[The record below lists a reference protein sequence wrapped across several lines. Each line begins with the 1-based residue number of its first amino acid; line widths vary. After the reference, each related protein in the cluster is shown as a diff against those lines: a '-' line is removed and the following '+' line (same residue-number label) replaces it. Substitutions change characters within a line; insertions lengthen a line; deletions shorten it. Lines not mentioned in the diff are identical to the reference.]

1 MDCHGASKKKAT
13 EEDVRKMAKGLTLD
27 HDKVAGAGSLLDAAQ
42 NFRSGSGMEGLT
54 SILGDV
60 QALLPESDAED
71 GPDQEGEEAAE
82 EGEDEEGKD
91 QEELVTKKQK
101 WFDRDRA
108 VSKANKMLVATYD
121 KMFKTSTTELDK
133 MEKMLKD
140 YDGLTPSER
149 KQLEGDVTILRSR
162 LACLQAVHGTDD
174 ALKRLIAEVERA
186 SEKTAASPPSSASS
200 TADPMRGL
208 GRAPPCGSYKKLRT
222 MQAWRNHADSV
233 LECQTLAE
241 IEKVKSDAA
250 DYKNP
255 IADLVAASKTASSD
269 VSKGLKA
276 LQAARKLQQEKE
288 PSGKSARKKA
298 SAALSGPPVFDLAE
312 HCKPITVLAENE
324 PIPDLSY
331 PALIQTSSE
340 KQAKF
345 DQTECVGKTIYE
357 GFVELFNTMAP
368 TQKVDRAHK
377 KWPLDSDVQNAMQS
391 RVEAVLPQARIEE
404 SWPHD
409 LKDPLRAQAVIV
421 AKNSWKVA
429 CEKHHLGPDYGKL
442 EQFNNSSRNRKS

>member
-1 MDCHGASKKKAT
+1 
-13 EEDVRKMAKGLTLD
+13 
-27 HDKVAGAGSLLDAAQ
+27 
-42 NFRSGSGMEGLT
+42 
-54 SILGDV
+54 
-60 QALLPESDAED
+60 
-71 GPDQEGEEAAE
+71 
-82 EGEDEEGKD
+82 
-91 QEELVTKKQK
+91 
-101 WFDRDRA
+101 
-108 VSKANKMLVATYD
+108 
-121 KMFKTSTTELDK
+121 

-186 SEKTAASPPSSASS
+186 GEKTAASPPSSASS
-200 TADPMRGL
+200 AADPMRGL

-241 IEKVKSDAA
+241 IEKVKTDAA

-276 LQAARKLQQEKE
+276 LQVARKLQQEKG

-298 SAALSGPPVFDLAE
+298 SAAFSGPPVFDLAE

-368 TQKVDRAHK
+368 TQKVDRARK

>member
-71 GPDQEGEEAAE
+71 GPEQEGEEAAE

-108 VSKANKMLVATYD
+108 VSKANKILVATYD

-186 SEKTAASPPSSASS
+186 GEKTAASPPSSASS
-200 TADPMRGL
+200 AADPMRGL

-331 PALIQTSSE
+331 PALIQTLKSRRSLTRWSVLARRSTRASWSSSTRWPQPRRSIVRTRSGRWTVTSRMRCKVVWRRCCPRPGLKNLGHMISRILCE
-340 KQAKF
+340 PKLSSWQKTA
-345 DQTECVGKTIYE
+345 GKS
-357 GFVELFNTMAP
+357 P
-368 TQKVDRAHK
+368 
-377 KWPLDSDVQNAMQS
+377 
-391 RVEAVLPQARIEE
+391 AR
-404 SWPHD
+404 STT
-409 LKDPLRAQAVIV
+409 
-421 AKNSWKVA
+421 
-429 CEKHHLGPDYGKL
+429 
-442 EQFNNSSRNRKS
+442 